1 MKRWALLCGVLL
13 LSAAAASAQ
22 GTPKLEVFGGY
33 SYFHTSLSGTGVT
46 ANLNGGSA
54 SASFDPNSWLGLVG
68 EFGGYYGG
76 KYSTGGGING
86 EVYTYL
92 FGPKAR
98 FHAGRFTPFVQ
109 TLVGGAHASSGSAFA
124 SSNAFAMASGGGVDL
139 NATAHLGVR
148 LVQADY
154 LITMLND
161 GANSRQN
168 NFRISAG
175 VVFRW

>member
-13 LSAAAASAQ
+13 LAAVAASAQ
-22 GTPKLEVFGGY
+22 GTPKVEAFAGY

-54 SASFDPNSWLGLVG
+54 SVSFNPNSWLGLVG
-68 EFGGYYGG
+68 DFGGYYGG
-76 KYSTGGGING
+76 KYTSGGGVNG

-109 TLVGGAHASSGSAFA
+109 TLFGGARASTGSAFG

-148 LVQADY
+148 LVEADY

-168 NFRISAG
+168 NVRLSAG